1 MWCGAP
7 GGGTQVCNFK
17 QLCKTCVASQVA
29 NLKTAYKT
37 MPIQDTDP
45 DNYKRPRWDPSLLE
59 DEDGDDDIVDDDS
72 DDDDSEEDEDSPSS
86 SDDEE
91 ARAERNQRLRT
102 ETADLRAEI
111 IAVEAIRQ
119 EEYAL
124 RDQIRQDIRRI
135 DARTQLLREQRDRDL
150 QFLANIS
157 ENARARALE
166 DRAVGRSENPGVPV
180 LYGGHNLPPLVEIEL
195 TDRVPWHPWHPQGRH
210 PCYNQIPTR

>member
-1 MWCGAP
+1 
-7 GGGTQVCNFK
+7 
-17 QLCKTCVASQVA
+17 
-29 NLKTAYKT
+29 

-72 DDDDSEEDEDSPSS
+72 DDDDSDEDEDSPSS

-102 ETADLRAEI
+102 ETANLRAEW

-180 LYGGHNLPPLVEIEL
+180 LYGGHNLPPLVEIGL
-195 TDRVPWHPWHPQGRH
+195 TDVPKSGGAMAPLEDSDVHTEGEHH
-210 PCYNQIPTR
+210 LDKHITKASVNQADTSTDHNAELSTSNRTDDIVI